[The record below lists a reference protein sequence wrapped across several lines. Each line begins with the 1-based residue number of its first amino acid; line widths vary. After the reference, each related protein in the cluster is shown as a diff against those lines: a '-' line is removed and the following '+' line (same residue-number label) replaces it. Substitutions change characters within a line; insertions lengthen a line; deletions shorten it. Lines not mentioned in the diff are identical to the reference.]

1 MVPSSAAWCPAME
14 LVANRSRDGKALDEL
29 LKVLVTE
36 VIGVAIEFNQL
47 V

>member
-1 MVPSSAAWCPAME
+1 ME